1 MSNITAADVAKLRRM
16 TGAGMMDCKKALEEA
31 AGDFE
36 KAQELI
42 RKRGQAIANK
52 RADREA
58 TEGIVLAKTTTDT
71 KKGMMIALNC
81 ETDFVAKNAD
91 FIDLGNRILDA
102 ALKANPVDLEALKNI
117 VVAGKKAAELVLEKS
132 GITGEK
138 FELSYFDKIDAP
150 AVHAYIHPGNKLAT
164 LVGFSK
170 AGIDVQVYK
179 DVAMQVAAMNPVSV
193 DKNDVPA
200 KILASE
206 MEIARDQARREGKP
220 ENMLDK
226 IAEGKLNKF
235 FKEST
240 LMNQEF
246 IKDSK
251 VTIRQY
257 LENKDKELKA
267 TGFIRYTLNV

>member
-1 MSNITAADVAKLRRM
+1 MSNITAADVAKLRRL

-36 KAQELI
+36 KGQELI

-58 TEGIVLAKTTTDT
+58 TEGVVLAKTTADG

-91 FIDLGNRILDA
+91 FINLGQKIIDG
-102 ALKANPVDLEALKNI
+102 ALKANPADLEALKNML
-117 VVAGKKAAELVLEKS
+117 VDGQKASELVTEKS

-138 FELSYFDKIDAP
+138 FELSFFDKIEGT
-150 AVHAYIHPGNKLAT
+150 AVHAYIHAGNKLAT
-164 LVGFSK
+164 LVAFNK
-170 AGIDVQVYK
+170 TGIDTQVYR

-193 DKNDVPA
+193 DKDDVPE
-200 KILASE
+200 KILAQE
-206 MEIARDQARREGKP
+206 MEIAREQARREGKP
-220 ENMLDK
+220 ENMLEK
-226 IAEGKLNKF
+226 IAQGKLNKF
-235 FKEST
+235 YREST

-246 IKDSK
+246 IKDNK
-251 VTIRQY
+251 LTVRQY
-257 LENKDKELKA
+257 LESQNKELKA
-267 TGFIRYTLNV
+267 TGFVRYTLNV

>member
-1 MSNITAADVAKLRRM
+1 MSNISAADVAKLRRL

-58 TEGIVLAKTTTDT
+58 SEGVVLAKTTADGKT
-71 KKGMMIALNC
+71 GMIIALNC

-102 ALKANPVDLEALKNI
+102 ALKSGPADLEGLKNMT
-117 VVAGKKAAELVLEKS
+117 VDGKKAAELVLEKS
-132 GITGEK
+132 
-138 FELSYFDKIDAP
+138 ELTWFGTLSAP
-150 AVHAYIHPGNKLAT
+150 AVQAYIHAGNKLAT
-164 LVGFSK
+164 LAGFSK

-193 DKNDVPA
+193 DKEDVPE
-200 KILASE
+200 KILAQE
-206 MEIARDQARREGKP
+206 LEIAKEQARREGKP
-220 ENMLDK
+220 AEMLDK
-226 IAEGKLNKF
+226 IAQGKLNKF
-235 FKEST
+235 FKEGT

-246 IKDSK
+246 IKDNKMS
-251 VTIRQY
+251 IRQY
-257 LENKDKELKA
+257 LESKDKALKA
-267 TGFIRYTLNV
+267 TGFVRYTLNV

>member
-1 MSNITAADVAKLRRM
+1 MSNISAADVAKLRRL

-52 RADREA
+52 RSDREA
-58 TEGIVLAKTTTDT
+58 SQGVVLAKTTADG
-71 KKGMMIALNC
+71 KKGMMLALNC

-91 FIDLGNRILDA
+91 FIALGNKILDA
-102 ALKANPVDLEALKNI
+102 ALKADPADLEALKNI
-117 VVAGKKAAELVLEKS
+117 LVDGQKAAELVLEKS

-138 FELSYFDKIDAP
+138 FELSYFDKISAP
-150 AVHAYIHPGNKLAT
+150 AVQAYIHAGNMLAT
-164 LVGFSK
+164 LVGFTK

-193 DKNDVPA
+193 DKDDVPA
-200 KILASE
+200 KILAQE
-206 MEIARDQARREGKP
+206 LEIGRELARREGKP
-220 ENMLDK
+220 EDMLEK
-226 IAEGKLNKF
+226 IAQGKVNKF

-251 VTIRQY
+251 LSVRQY
-257 LENKDKELKA
+257 LESNNKELKA
-267 TGFIRYTLNV
+267 TGFVRYSLTV

>member
-1 MSNITAADVAKLRRM
+1 MSNISAADVAKLRRM

-31 AGDFE
+31 TGDFE

-58 TEGIVLAKTTTDT
+58 TEGVVLAKVTADGKT
-71 KKGMMIALNC
+71 GMIIALNC

-91 FIDLGNRILDA
+91 FITLANTILDA
-102 ALKANPVDLEALKNI
+102 AIAAKPANLESLKEISIN
-117 VVAGKKAAELVLEKS
+117 GKKAADLVLEKS

-138 FELSYFDKIDAP
+138 FELSYFEKIEAP
-150 AVHAYIHPGNKLAT
+150 AVQAYIHAGNKLAT

-170 AGIDVQVYK
+170 AGIETQVYK

-193 DKNDVPA
+193 DKEDVPE
-200 KILASE
+200 KILAQE
-206 MEIARDQARREGKP
+206 LEIGREQARREGKP
-220 ENMLDK
+220 EEMLEK
-226 IAEGKLNKF
+226 IAQGKLNKF
-235 FKEST
+235 FKDST

-246 IKDSK
+246 VKDNK
-251 VTIRQY
+251 QTIRQY
-257 LENKDKELKA
+257 LESKDKGLKA

>member
-1 MSNITAADVAKLRRM
+1 MSNISAADVAKLRRM

-31 AGDFE
+31 AGNFE

-58 TEGIVLAKTTTDT
+58 TEGVVLAKTTADGKT
-71 KKGMMIALNC
+71 GMMISLNC

-91 FIDLGNRILDA
+91 FIALGNKILDA
-102 ALKANPVDLEALKNI
+102 ALKSAPADLEALRNTEI
-117 VVAGKKAAELVLEKS
+117 EGKKATDLILEKS

-138 FELSYFDKIDAP
+138 FELSFFSCIKAEN
-150 AVHAYIHPGNKLAT
+150 VQAYIHPGNKLAT

-170 AGIDVQVYK
+170 AGIDQQVYK
-179 DVAMQVAAMNPVSV
+179 DVAMQVAAMNPVSL
-193 DKNDVPA
+193 DKDDVPE
-200 KILASE
+200 KILAQE
-206 MEIARDQARREGKP
+206 LDIAKEQARREGKP
-220 ENMLDK
+220 EDMLEK
-226 IAEGKLNKF
+226 IAQGKLNKF

-251 VTIRQY
+251 LTIRQY
-257 LENKDKELKA
+257 LESHDKGLRA
-267 TGFIRYTLNV
+267 TGFARFTLNV

>member
-1 MSNITAADVAKLRRM
+1 MSNISAADVAKLRRM

-31 AGDFE
+31 AGEFE

-58 TEGIVLAKTTTDT
+58 SEGVVLAKTTADGKT
-71 KKGMMIALNC
+71 GMIISLNC

-91 FIDLGNRILDA
+91 FIALGNKILDA
-102 ALKANPVDLEALKNI
+102 ALNAVPADLEGLKEI
-117 VVAGKKAAELVLEKS
+117 VIDGRKAAELVTEKS

-138 FELSYFDKIDAP
+138 FELTFFSTISAP
-150 AVHAYIHPGNKLAT
+150 AVQAYIHAGNKLAT

-193 DKNDVPA
+193 DKDDVPE
-200 KILASE
+200 KILAQE
-206 MEIARDQARREGKP
+206 LEIAKEQARREGKP
-220 ENMLDK
+220 AEMLDK
-226 IAEGKLNKF
+226 IAQGKLNKF

-246 IKDSK
+246 IKDNKLS
-251 VTIRQY
+251 VRQY
-257 LENKDKELKA
+257 LENHDKGLKA
-267 TGFIRYTLNV
+267 TAFVRYSLNI

>member
-1 MSNITAADVAKLRRM
+1 MSNISAADVAKLRRL

-52 RADREA
+52 RSDREA
-58 TEGIVLAKTTTDT
+58 SQGVVLAKTTADG
-71 KKGMMIALNC
+71 KKGMMLALNC

-91 FIDLGNRILDA
+91 FIALGNKILDA
-102 ALKANPVDLEALKNI
+102 ALKADPADLEALKNI
-117 VVAGKKAAELVLEKS
+117 LVDGQKAAELVLEKS

-138 FELSYFDKIDAP
+138 FELSYFDKISAP
-150 AVHAYIHPGNKLAT
+150 AVQAYIHAGNMLAT
-164 LVGFSK
+164 LVGFTK

-193 DKNDVPA
+193 DKDDVPA
-200 KILASE
+200 KILAQE
-206 MEIARDQARREGKP
+206 LEIGKELARREGKP
-220 ENMLDK
+220 EDMLEK
-226 IAEGKLNKF
+226 IAQGKVNKF

-251 VTIRQY
+251 LSVRQY
-257 LENKDKELKA
+257 LESNNKELKA
-267 TGFIRYTLNV
+267 TGFVRYSLTV

>member
-1 MSNITAADVAKLRRM
+1 MSNISAADVAKLRRL

-31 AGDFE
+31 TGDFE

-52 RADREA
+52 RSDREA
-58 TEGIVLAKTTTDT
+58 SEGVVLAKTTADGKT
-71 KKGMMIALNC
+71 GMMIALNC

-91 FIDLGNRILDA
+91 FIALGNKILDA
-102 ALKANPVDLEALKNI
+102 ALKTDPSDLEALKNTL
-117 VVAGKKAAELVLEKS
+117 VDGKKAAELVLEKS

-138 FELSYFDKIDAP
+138 FELSYFDKISAP
-150 AVHAYIHPGNKLAT
+150 AVQAYIHAGNKLAT
-164 LVGFSK
+164 LVGFTK
-170 AGIDVQVYK
+170 AGIDAQVYK

-193 DKNDVPA
+193 DKDDVPA
-200 KILASE
+200 KILAQE
-206 MEIARDQARREGKP
+206 LEIGREQARREGKP
-220 ENMLDK
+220 EDMLEK
-226 IAEGKLNKF
+226 IAQGKVNKF

-251 VTIRQY
+251 LSVRQY
-257 LENKDKELKA
+257 LESKNKELKA
-267 TGFIRYTLNV
+267 TGFLRYSLNV